1 MKKEKI
7 KFYVEPKGILAQSSV
22 ILMALAVVFRIIG
35 CWGLWTDEFF
45 AVTQIALPIA
55 SGLLFIVMLL
65 LLGRHALWA
74 TSLPVLLGVAFFILK
89 SFGFESALHTL
100 LCILLYILV
109 AVLYVGT
116 VFGLIRT
123 KWLLVPLFGLPFL
136 YHILVEDLA
145 ALRDTAHPV
154 TLAAGLQEISVLCIM
169 LSLLF
174 VSLAMKKKKPQPV
187 EVELPKMK
195 APKVIPPQREEP
207 TGTDAPETEDS
218 AAASQEAQEN
228 TEIRET
234 EETV

>member
-7 KFYVEPKGILAQSSV
+7 KFYVEPKGFLAQTSV

-55 SGLLFIVMLL
+55 SGLLFILL
-65 LLGRHALWA
+65 LVLLGKHALWA
-74 TSLPVLLGVAFFILK
+74 TSLPVLMGVAFFILK
-89 SFGFESALHTL
+89 AFGFESVVHTV
-100 LCILLYILV
+100 LCILLYVLV
-109 AVLYVGT
+109 AVLYVAT
-116 VFGLIRT
+116 VFALIRT
-123 KWLLVPLFGLPFL
+123 KWLLIPLFALPFL

-174 VSLAMKKKKPQPV
+174 ASLAMKKKKPQPV

-195 APKVIPPQREEP
+195 APKVIPPQREEENAEE
-207 TGTDAPETEDS
+207 TQQEENAALPE
-218 AAASQEAQEN
+218 EAQAADN
-228 TEIRET
+228 RET
-234 EETV
+234 DETV

>member
-7 KFYVEPKGILAQSSV
+7 KFYVEPKGFLAQTSV

-55 SGLLFIVMLL
+55 SGLLFILL
-65 LLGRHALWA
+65 LVLLGKHALWA
-74 TSLPVLLGVAFFILK
+74 TSLPVLMGVAFFILK
-89 SFGFESALHTL
+89 AFGFESVVHTV
-100 LCILLYILV
+100 LCILLYVLV
-109 AVLYVGT
+109 AVLYVAT
-116 VFGLIRT
+116 VFALIRT
-123 KWLLVPLFGLPFL
+123 KWLLIPLFALPFL

-174 VSLAMKKKKPQPV
+174 ASLAMKKKKPQPV

-195 APKVIPPQREEP
+195 APKVIPPQREEEKAEE
-207 TGTDAPETEDS
+207 TQQEENAALPE
-218 AAASQEAQEN
+218 EAQAADN
-228 TEIRET
+228 RET
-234 EETV
+234 DETV